1 MESLGEADEYIQ
13 HYLRAHLAGRRCL
26 WLFTKIRCSI
36 RHTFLLRMLWKTFA
50 AWLTSGWDV
59 TGWTFLPRR
68 TKKIIVQGVILWFA
82 YLDDVGHYGTNQ
94 QILKFALYFF
104 AVPSELTQ
112 RALIALKNVVDCNR
126 GRHQYWKADTY
137 RKDCAHILK
146 NLVQMQTLLYGA
158 ICHGLS
164 LLRRTFVWVWLPS
177 SRGRGWCKIDNI
189 VSVIQQ
195 QQLLGN
201 WESGLNPLWNW

>member
-1 MESLGEADEYIQ
+1 MNVFIDIDIFKSDLIDIDIFKTCRYIDNR
-13 HYLRAHLAGRRCL
+13 YGLSVYRTPL
-26 WLFTKIRCSI
+26 
-36 RHTFLLRMLWKTFA
+36 
-50 AWLTSGWDV
+50 LTSGWDV

-189 VSVIQQ
+189 VSVM